1 MTRIAS
7 IATGLRKLGWS
18 AFGMVLAMGLPCVQ
32 GHAQQRESGKAPD
45 FAPALLASNPATSQG
60 ATAPTPV
67 LTAERQRR
75 IQQNYLRQPLTFQP
89 NVGQTDNRVEFLSQ
103 GDGYSLFLTPADAV
117 LSLHDAPVKTQKGKI
132 KTGKTATLEM
142 VAVGG
147 NKAAAA
153 TGIGPQA
160 SHTNYLIGND
170 HDKWYSDVPNYARI
184 KYASIYPGIDLTYY
198 GNQSQLEYDFVVT
211 PGADPRAIKLQLK
224 GMQRLHLDPKG
235 ELLIDTAVGQ
245 VRLDQPVLY
254 QEKADGSHASV
265 QGKFVLA
272 SNEIHFKIGDYDKS
286 KPLVIDPI
294 LAYSSY
300 LGGSNEENYA
310 LGHLGNYVSG
320 IAVDQNGAAY
330 ITGISLST
338 TNFPFVGTQ
347 GAVTPLVPNAVY
359 GFVAKFSQT
368 GDLVYSTFLG
378 GSVFFPYTSYA
389 AIPGG
394 IAVDSIGNAY
404 IAGYTT
410 TRNFPTYSSAYQSTP
425 YSNGYT
431 GVMGF
436 VTKLNAAGNLNAG
449 VGTASAYSTYLYS
462 DIYGAIAN
470 GGGPGSTN
478 QAENG
483 VGGYTYLTAIAV
495 DANGSA
501 YVTGGFDPFLA
512 WSVFQSNN
520 DDTYRNAM
528 QTVPSNEDLDIL
540 ENSCDVVNICTSRW
554 NVYDVAY
561 NAGVVEL
568 NPLGTGISYASY
580 LGGQVNDVGTGIAV
594 DSALNIYLTGYTDS
608 ANFPVAPTNGTAIQ
622 SAPAGTVRQA
632 FVAKLNPFATAGAAQ
647 LVYSTYLGGTGGD
660 VNGVTTGDEGH
671 AIAVDKNHDAYVTG
685 STASS
690 DFPINSTI
698 PPLQSSLAGG
708 SGDIDAFVVKLN
720 PTGTSPLLFSTYLGG
735 GSPDSGQGIAVDSQN
750 NFYVTGY
757 SYSMESNL
765 AYPAF
770 PTTAGSLPVLQGL
783 GSALQSAAF
792 LTEYD
797 AAATSMIQSTL
808 FASPTAEGSIAG
820 TAIAVDSTGNA
831 YITGETKATDMPTTS
846 DAYQKTLNGTSDAF
860 MAKIW
865 PLSITDS
872 DSILP
877 AAVNFG
883 DVPIGTTSA
892 VHTVTLTSHELSGL
906 NVVISNLAG
915 ANPGNFNLSDGC
927 TGQVTGIGSCEDSVT
942 FKPTNGGQYSA
953 DFTFTITDAQAMT
966 QTITI
971 PVTGNGAGLQVS
983 PNPVNFIPTLVGI
996 PTSFLVTLTNA
1007 GTSNIIIDSF
1017 SIPNTAFGIGS
1028 SSAGTTCLTPI
1039 TLGGGVA
1046 CTLILTYTPT
1056 TVGSV
1061 SSTLSI
1067 NLTSGGNVFTQPVTI
1082 IGSAAGLVLSPSPAL
1097 FPDAEVAGVPTSLHI
1112 LATNSGSNPLTFTNF
1127 SIPAGSGFSLDGNE
1141 SSCKVAN
1148 PLAGGSSCVFKVF
1161 FAPDSAGE
1169 TTSTLTVDT
1178 TVGGPWTVTLSGLA
1192 TAPAALIQPTSL
1204 SFGNQLVGTSSLVAQ
1219 TAVTNTGAATL
1230 TISSFSVPAN
1240 SGYALAPLGAG
1251 TTCTQ
1256 PVTLAAQ
1263 TPTVDGGY
1271 CYIGVIFTPAATGL
1285 DSSTLTITDNSGGSA
1300 GATQTVALSGTGVV
1314 LAFNPSSLTF
1324 PNTAVGTPSA
1334 SMSTTLTNTLS
1345 APLTLTS
1352 ISLPG
1357 NSGFTISASGTT
1369 CTVGMALPA
1378 LTGSCT
1384 VSVVFTPGSVGAAA
1398 GQLSVVDSV
1407 SSTPLTVALSGTGIA
1422 AAATPIFSP
1431 VAGTYPSAQSVTI
1444 SDATTGATIYY
1455 TTNGTAPTASST
1467 PYTGAI
1473 TVSSTETIEA
1483 IAVATGYNNSA
1494 VATATYTIETAAA
1507 TPIFSPGAGTYPS
1520 AQSVTISDATTGAT
1534 IYYTT
1539 NGTAPTASSTP
1550 YAGAITV
1557 SSTETIEAIA
1567 VATGYNN
1574 STVATATY
1582 TIETAAATPI
1592 FSPVAGTYPS
1602 TQSVTI
1608 SDATAGATI
1617 YYTTNG
1623 TAPTAISTPY
1633 AGAITVSST
1642 ETIEAI
1648 AVATGYNNSAV
1659 ASATY
1664 TIQAA
1669 AAPQAVLTPST
1680 LTFTGIQVGTTSATK
1695 TIVLSNPGNAPL
1707 SITSF
1712 TPPPTPSAFAESNN
1726 CGATVAA
1733 GAFCT
1738 FSYTFTPTGTTTV
1751 SIGLSVAD
1759 NAANSPQAAIITGTG
1774 IAAAAPQAVL
1784 TPSTLTFTG
1793 TPVGATSAIQT
1804 IILSN
1809 PGNAPLSITSFTPP
1823 PTPSAFAESNNCG
1836 ATLAA
1841 GAFCTFSYTFTPT
1854 GTATVSVGLSVADNA
1869 ANSPQTA
1876 TITGAGIATATAA
1889 TPIFS
1894 PVAGTYPS
1902 AQSVTISDATTGA
1915 TIYYTT
1921 NGTAPTASSTPY
1933 TGAISVSST
1942 ETIEAIAVAT
1952 GHNNSAVATA
1962 TYTIQAVAA
1971 PQVVLTPSTLT
1982 FTGTQVG
1989 ATSATQTI
1997 TLSNPG
2003 NAALSI
2009 TGITFSGSS
2018 AFVESNNCGATLAAG
2033 AFCTFS
2039 YTFKPT
2045 GTAAVSGGLSVVDN
2059 AANSPQ
2065 TASINGTGTAAPPT
2079 PDFTLSVADA
2089 SATVLP
2095 GGTTTFN
2102 ITGTPVNTSTF
2113 PATVTLTTSG
2123 LPTGATAIFSPSS
2136 IASGAGT
2143 SSLILTIQTPQT
2155 TARSQPAGSPRGG
2168 AASRLAPYALAL
2180 LLLPFAGTLRRQRKR
2195 FGRMLTLLLLLGAG
2209 AAAVAGL
2216 SGCNSTSGFLGQA
2229 PQAYTVTVTGTMGT
2243 LSHSTAVTLNV
2254 K

>member
-1483 IAVATGYNNSA
+1483 IAVATGYNNS
-1494 VATATYTIETAAA
+1494 
-1507 TPIFSPGAGTYPS
+1507 
-1520 AQSVTISDATTGAT
+1520 
-1534 IYYTT
+1534 
-1539 NGTAPTASSTP
+1539 
-1550 YAGAITV
+1550 
-1557 SSTETIEAIA
+1557 
-1567 VATGYNN
+1567 
-1574 STVATATY
+1574 TVATATY

-1623 TAPTAISTPY
+1623 TAPTASSTPY

-1712 TPPPTPSAFAESNN
+1712 TPLRLRAPSPSL
-1726 CGATVAA
+1726 TIAA
-1733 GAFCT
+1733 QR
-1738 FSYTFTPTGTTTV
+1738 
-1751 SIGLSVAD
+1751 L
-1759 NAANSPQAAIITGTG
+1759 PQAH
-1774 IAAAAPQAVL
+1774 
-1784 TPSTLTFTG
+1784 S
-1793 TPVGATSAIQT
+1793 
-1804 IILSN
+1804 
-1809 PGNAPLSITSFTPP
+1809 
-1823 PTPSAFAESNNCG
+1823 
-1836 ATLAA
+1836 
-1841 GAFCTFSYTFTPT
+1841 
-1854 GTATVSVGLSVADNA
+1854 
-1869 ANSPQTA
+1869 
-1876 TITGAGIATATAA
+1876 
-1889 TPIFS
+1889 
-1894 PVAGTYPS
+1894 
-1902 AQSVTISDATTGA
+1902 
-1915 TIYYTT
+1915 
-1921 NGTAPTASSTPY
+1921 
-1933 TGAISVSST
+1933 
-1942 ETIEAIAVAT
+1942 
-1952 GHNNSAVATA
+1952 
-1962 TYTIQAVAA
+1962 
-1971 PQVVLTPSTLT
+1971 
-1982 FTGTQVG
+1982 
-1989 ATSATQTI
+1989 
-1997 TLSNPG
+1997 
-2003 NAALSI
+2003 ALSRI
-2009 TGITFSGSS
+2009 
-2018 AFVESNNCGATLAAG
+2018 
-2033 AFCTFS
+2033 
-2039 YTFKPT
+2039 
-2045 GTAAVSGGLSVVDN
+2045 
-2059 AANSPQ
+2059 
-2065 TASINGTGTAAPPT
+2065 
-2079 PDFTLSVADA
+2079 
-2089 SATVLP
+2089 
-2095 GGTTTFN
+2095 
-2102 ITGTPVNTSTF
+2102 
-2113 PATVTLTTSG
+2113 
-2123 LPTGATAIFSPSS
+2123 PS
-2136 IASGAGT
+2136 
-2143 SSLILTIQTPQT
+2143 
-2155 TARSQPAGSPRGG
+2155 RQPAPRLFRS
-2168 AASRLAPYALAL
+2168 ACP
-2180 LLLPFAGTLRRQRKR
+2180 
-2195 FGRMLTLLLLLGAG
+2195 
-2209 AAAVAGL
+2209 
-2216 SGCNSTSGFLGQA
+2216 
-2229 PQAYTVTVTGTMGT
+2229 
-2243 LSHSTAVTLNV
+2243 
-2254 K
+2254 